1 MSNYQDVLEQAK
13 SLTPEEQLKLVEE
26 LSSSIRQLVTMTPKP
41 KRSILE
47 LRGLGKDIWS
57 GIDAQKYVNQERD
70 SWNDVELIDRLSIF

>member
-13 SLTPEEQLKLVEE
+13 NLTPEEQLKLVKD
-26 LSSSIRQLVTMTPKP
+26 LSSSILQLVTMTPKP

-57 GIDAQKYVNQERD
+57 GIDAQEYVNQERD
-70 SWNDVELIDRLSIF
+70 SSNGFESIDRLSIF